1 MMKGPLAATRVSLV
15 VLGAEANGTNP
26 VTGNIPQSIAV
37 QPKRTVLLFT
47 CFGVFSTS
55 SNSDIPFRLV
65 AKFEKSINSPIR
77 QVMITLG

>member
-26 VTGNIPQSIAV
+26 VTGNTPQSIAV

-47 CFGVFSTS
+47 CFGVF
-55 SNSDIPFRLV
+55 FY
-65 AKFEKSINSPIR
+65 F
-77 QVMITLG
+77 QQF